1 MGLIEKGQIYAS
13 NSFGDFVV
21 LEDLCN
27 SKYKIK
33 FINTGY
39 ETIVSS
45 AAILGGRVKD
55 KYVPNIA
62 GVGFLGS
69 FEGKVTDKQV
79 MPFYSSWND
88 MMNRC
93 YNVTDK
99 DYPIYGALG
108 ITVDPRWYNFGN
120 FFEDSKTLPG
130 YENKL
135 REPTMYNLD
144 KDYLQQD
151 VPDNQKVYSKDTCVW
166 LSRYDNTVLMG
177 KKSYNNLYYGVI
189 QSESGNYV
197 ARFNHKHIGT
207 FNNAIAAANAYNHV
221 RRISCMGTQ
230 KYRTIDMYNDVP
242 YMSPSEYMKYNT
254 KAKEM
259 IKIIDK

>member
-1 MGLIEKGQIYAS
+1 MIVGKTFKS
-13 NSFGDFVV
+13 NNFGDFVV
-21 LEDLCN
+21 LEKLYYDT
-27 SKYKIK
+27 YKIR
-33 FINTGY
+33 FIDTGY
-39 ETIVSS
+39 ETASS
-45 AAILGGRVKD
+45 RSAIIGGRVKD

-69 FEGKVTDKQV
+69 FEGKVSDPNV
-79 MPFYSSWND
+79 IIFYRPWND

-99 DYPIYGALG
+99 DYPMYGALG
-108 ITVDPRWYNFGN
+108 ITVDPRWHNFGN
-120 FFEDSKTLPG
+120 FFEDAKTLPG

-177 KKSYNNLYYGVI
+177 KKSYNNLYFGVI
-189 QSESGNYV
+189 QSESGNYM

-207 FNNAIAAANAYNHV
+207 FSDPIAAANAYNHV
-221 RRISCMGTQ
+221 RRISCMATQ
-230 KYRTIDMYNDVP
+230 KYRTIDLYNDVL

>member
-69 FEGKVTDKQV
+69 FEGKVTV
-79 MPFYSSWND
+79 PNVIIFYRPWND

-93 YNVTDK
+93 YNVTDE
-99 DYPIYGALG
+99 DYPMYGALG

-120 FFEDSKTLPG
+120 FFEDAKTLPG

-151 VPDNQKVYSKDTCVW
+151 VPDNQKVYSKDYFNILFYGGVVDY
-166 LSRYDNTVLMG
+166 LEYLY
-177 KKSYNNLYYGVI
+177 KFKNNKFI
-189 QSESGNYV
+189 NINCDFIES
-197 ARFNHKHIGT
+197 I
-207 FNNAIAAANAYNHV
+207 
-221 RRISCMGTQ
+221 
-230 KYRTIDMYNDVP
+230 NDVKP
-242 YMSPSEYMKYNT
+242 YSYLYN
-254 KAKEM
+254 
-259 IKIIDK
+259 IDLLFLVLIYSLLNHFHSINIFLFFQSLLAIL